1 MSIGKHHGVQDAA
14 IKVLPDAFA
23 NDTTDCEGCVMRSV
37 TSHVTQAYRSSPFRG
52 NRVAPMRRG
61 SWPNELF
68 SRRFDRRTLRMT
80 DIAAGTV
87 VTAPTAI
94 SAAPIARR
102 RSAVNRS
109 DISKPIPTP
118 SAARVVTM
126 NPNVGRSSRTF
137 FIATPWSNGGWRKPA
152 AKQGRWRWRPAFGL
166 SASFANHVPE
176 HDVEPKPQ
184 GWTLMH
190 DLPWPS
196 CSPRPLP
203 EVTLLRRML
212 TDFTTRGV
220 RHAPDDRRAE
230 GVTAMASDS
239 PPPSVL

>member
-1 MSIGKHHGVQDAA
+1 
-14 IKVLPDAFA
+14 
-23 NDTTDCEGCVMRSV
+23 MRSV

-61 SWPNELF
+61 SRPNELF

-94 SAAPIARR
+94 SAAPITRR

-109 DISKPIPTP
+109 DISKPTPTP

-152 AKQGRWRWRPAFGL
+152 AKSKLADTFFTPADRLHNPKNAFRYYWYKTYENDNNTRPEACIGFRFSRSTARCDRTEVVEQGADLCRGILIRV
-166 SASFANHVPE
+166 SSVVTSF
-176 HDVEPKPQ
+176 Q
-184 GWTLMH
+184 
-190 DLPWPS
+190 
-196 CSPRPLP
+196 
-203 EVTLLRRML
+203 
-212 TDFTTRGV
+212 
-220 RHAPDDRRAE
+220 
-230 GVTAMASDS
+230 
-239 PPPSVL
+239 

>member
-1 MSIGKHHGVQDAA
+1 LSSGLRADEH
-14 IKVLPDAFA
+14 VLPHPRGSDQMPPGEISSVGIETEV
-23 NDTTDCEGCVMRSV
+23 DTEAGVMRPV
-37 TSHVTQAYRSSPFRG
+37 TSHVAQAYRSSPFRG

-118 SAARVVTM
+118 RAARVVTM

-152 AKQGRWRWRPAFGL
+152 AKQGLASGLRPIGVLRKPCSRTRFRAKTSGL
-166 SASFANHVPE
+166 DPYA
-176 HDVEPKPQ
+176 
-184 GWTLMH
+184 
-190 DLPWPS
+190 
-196 CSPRPLP
+196 
-203 EVTLLRRML
+203 
-212 TDFTTRGV
+212 
-220 RHAPDDRRAE
+220 
-230 GVTAMASDS
+230 
-239 PPPSVL
+239 

>member
-1 MSIGKHHGVQDAA
+1 
-14 IKVLPDAFA
+14 
-23 NDTTDCEGCVMRSV
+23 MRPV

-61 SWPNELF
+61 SRPNELF

-137 FIATPWSNGGWRKPA
+137 FMATPCSNDGWRKPA
-152 AKQGRWRWRPAFGL
+152 ENRGRDASVRPSGL
-166 SASFANHVPE
+166 SEFFANHVPGN
-176 HDVEPKPQ
+176 DLEPKPQ
-184 GWTLMH
+184 VGPFMH
-190 DLPWPS
+190 DLPWP
-196 CSPRPLP
+196 RFAAT
-203 EVTLLRRML
+203 VTGNYAHPANTDGFHDSVTFRTRR
-212 TDFTTRGV
+212 R
-220 RHAPDDRRAE
+220 
-230 GVTAMASDS
+230 
-239 PPPSVL
+239 